1 MSHSTRRS
9 VGFGDSKPSSP
20 NTSMPKMKSSQSL
33 YAMASSLNH
42 LSAPWL
48 DKSQQK
54 QTVKSLSRELKGVK
68 LALPV
73 RRASS
78 IRKGLLREQRLS
90 RQPKFCFSSSGKS
103 LFFWGEDSS
112 CISRFD
118 IPTIDGQKPEA
129 LRYDVS
135 GVQCVAAGELRCAV
149 ISSVGQ
155 VFTLVVSM
163 SKLILTCSS
172 IMSSLY
178 LGPMASVQKPL

>member
-1 MSHSTRRS
+1 MLSRRSAFGSMSGRTASRSSSMSHSTRRS
-9 VGFGDSKPSSP
+9 IGFSDSKPSSP
-20 NTSMPKMKSSQSL
+20 NTTMPKMKSSQSL
-33 YAMASSLNH
+33 YAIASSLNH

-68 LALPV
+68 ITLPA

-78 IRKGLLREQRLS
+78 IRKGLLREQRMS

-103 LFFWGEDSS
+103 LFFWGDDSS

-118 IPTIDGQKPEA
+118 IPTIDGQKPET

-135 GVQCVAAGELRCAV
+135 GVQCVAAGEQRCAV

-155 VFTLVVSM
+155 V
-163 SKLILTCSS
+163 LT
-172 IMSSLY
+172 
-178 LGPMASVQKPL
+178 P